1 MVPTYPF
8 LSDEWIEAA
17 RAIREEYR
25 GQAPPMTAAIRMN
38 QVITD
43 VPFGTGT
50 LEAHLDTSAGE
61 LEMEL
66 GHLEKADTTVTLDYA
81 TARAIFVEGDQQAA
95 MQAFMSGKIKVQ
107 GDMTKLMAMQQQ
119 GAPDPAALEVVGRIK
134 DITG

>member
-1 MVPTYPF
+1 MPTYPF

-17 RAIREEYR
+17 RAIREDYR
-25 GQAPPMTAAIRMN
+25 AQAPPVTTAIRMN

-50 LEAHLDTSAGE
+50 LEAHLDTSSGE

-66 GHLEKADTTVTLDYA
+66 GHLDKADTTVTLDYA

-119 GAPDPAALEVVGRIK
+119 GSPDPAALEVVVRIK
-134 DITG
+134 DITE